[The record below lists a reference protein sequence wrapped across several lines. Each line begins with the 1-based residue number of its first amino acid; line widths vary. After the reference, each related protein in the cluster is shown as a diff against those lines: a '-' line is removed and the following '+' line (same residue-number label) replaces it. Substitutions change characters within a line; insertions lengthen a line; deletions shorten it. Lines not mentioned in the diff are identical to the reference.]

1 MVRDPGLV
9 GLSRSVQKS
18 PFGLGWVR
26 CASVRHPILLA
37 IQNGSALGHSG
48 TRTSAG
54 MPRCYCCNTVA
65 VGAVLLLV
73 GLSMITNRVGEITY
87 PTAPLDSVIK
97 PVGSTV

>member
-18 PFGLGWVR
+18 PFGMEWVR
-26 CASVRHPILLA
+26 CARVSDPILLA
-37 IQNGSALGHSG
+37 IQNGMTSRHSG
-48 TRTSAG
+48 TRTDAG
-54 MPRCYCCNTVA
+54 MPRDYCCNTVA